1 MAVFGLFWALLLG
14 RASAAGGP
22 EGRAEDPAAGHLT
35 LTTSAGQAHAGTPE
49 TNSRQARRWILHRH
63 KPSLVF
69 PKIARG
75 DDPNDDETSDDPNDD
90 DDAWDELN
98 CFDDTDVPFVT
109 WLPVALMRADAP
121 EPAPALRAAPPS
133 SPFLTQR
140 RLRC

>member
-1 MAVFGLFWALLLG
+1 MAMLGLFWALFLG
-14 RASAAGGP
+14 RASVVGSAETRDERSAAGQTI
-22 EGRAEDPAAGHLT
+22 PAP
-35 LTTSAGQAHAGTPE
+35 SAGQAHGGTTE
-49 TNSRQARRWILHRH
+49 TDSRQARRWILHRH

-69 PKIARG
+69 PKVARG

-98 CFDDTDVPFVT
+98 CFDDTDVPIVT
-109 WLPVALMRADAP
+109 WLPVNLACADVP
-121 EPAPALRAAPPS
+121 EPAPALRAAPPF